1 MAVIEN
7 AIRGIAVASILASSN
22 FVSATI
28 PQRPPLPIFTAPIVP
43 ADELPVIEPNTLP
56 NCSLELRVDGAAKKS
71 RPAEL
76 SYFGN
81 NAGTIIVHLDE
92 AQSTRNTLELLIQA
106 DSMWY
111 AAGRATIHRISSA
124 DNDPAKLSAPV
135 LNITMKFESIDA
147 ISKLKEITIWDADT
161 AREKLLVKKVK
172 KKAMTKWKS
181 CAATLEASEPNY
193 PLINSYSRVLPYQS
207 AILKN
212 TASLI
217 TSDDYPSVSLRKEES
232 GTTVARLNI
241 SKYGRVI
248 DCDILSSSGFA
259 TLDAAACRALTRRA
273 RFVPAG
279 DAAGKPISSSWS
291 KSVKWVIPTD

>member
-1 MAVIEN
+1 MAKIEN
-7 AIRGIAVASILASSN
+7 AICGFAVASILVSSN

-28 PQRPPLPIFTAPIVP
+28 PQRPAPPIFTAPIAP
-43 ADELPVIEPNTLP
+43 AEELPVIEPNTLP
-56 NCSLELRVDGAAKKS
+56 NCTLELRVDGAAKKS

-92 AQSTRNTLELLIQA
+92 AQSTRSTSELLIQA

-135 LNITMKFESIDA
+135 LNMKIEIESIDA
-147 ISKLKEITIWDADT
+147 ISKSKDITIWDADT

-172 KKAMTKWKS
+172 KKAMAKWKS
-181 CAATLEASEPNY
+181 CAATLQASEPNY
-193 PLINSYSRVLPYQS
+193 PLMNSYRRVLPNQS

-212 TASLI
+212 TSSLI
-217 TSDDYPSVSLRKEES
+217 TSDDYPSASLQKEES
-232 GTTVARLNI
+232 GTTLTRLNI
-241 SKYGRVI
+241 GKYGRVI

-279 DAAGKPISSSWS
+279 DATGKPISSSWS
-291 KSVKWVIPTD
+291 KSVRWVIPTD